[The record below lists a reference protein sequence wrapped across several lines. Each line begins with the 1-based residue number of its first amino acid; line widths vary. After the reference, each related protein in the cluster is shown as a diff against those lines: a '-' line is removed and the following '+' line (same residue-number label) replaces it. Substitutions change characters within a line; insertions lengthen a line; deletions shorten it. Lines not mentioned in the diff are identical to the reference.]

1 MRGAGEH
8 ELKATLVSLAPAR
21 TCSSTGQLQ
30 RSSIWNLRHR
40 PRLLLLHQRGSATDH
55 RQPAS
60 RPTAR
65 RASATA
71 SATLVAVDDHRGPIL
86 NRDAR
91 PCCMRQKRTF

>member
-40 PRLLLLHQRGSATDH
+40 PRLLLASPAAL
-55 RQPAS
+55 QPTIDNPRAVPQHEGPAQQPQQHWWPWTITAGRS
-60 RPTAR
+60 R
-65 RASATA
+65 
-71 SATLVAVDDHRGPIL
+71 
-86 NRDAR
+86 
-91 PCCMRQKRTF
+91 KRTCPCSFMAGG